1 MADNIH
7 ISVVIVSYN
16 VKQLL
21 HACLHTLYKH
31 LSPELRVEVIVV
43 DNHSSDQ
50 TVEMIGKEFPQV
62 IVMANSHNAGFP
74 AANNQAFKI
83 ARGNY
88 IFMLNPDTEFH
99 EDVIGKLYEKMERDP
114 QVMLMAPKLLNSDG
128 SLQKSV
134 WRYPSLW
141 TVFCEM
147 HYLNMFLGPKNYSD
161 KNKDT
166 PFVAES
172 FSGAAIF
179 FKREVLDKIGMLDE
193 TMFWIEDTEFCYRAN
208 KAGLTLLYYPEVK
221 LLHHIGQSAKKNF
234 NISLSNQI
242 FNKIK
247 FFRKHY
253 SKISYVLV
261 TLLSFYHVLL
271 KLLIFGLLSPLNKT
285 YALKAKAYAYT
296 LPKVFN
302 PPQGIA

>member
-1 MADNIH
+1 MTDNLH

-21 HACLHTLYKH
+21 HICLHTLYNH
-31 LSPELRVEVIVV
+31 LSTELKVEVIVV

-50 TVEMIGKEFPQV
+50 TVEMIHQEFPQV
-62 IVMANSHNAGFP
+62 VVMANTRNAGFP
-74 AANNQAFKI
+74 AANNQAFQLAK
-83 ARGNY
+83 GKY

-99 EDVIGKLYEKMERDP
+99 EDVIGKLYEKMERNP
-114 QVMLMAPKLLNSDG
+114 QVNLIAPKLLNSDG

-141 TVFCEM
+141 TIFCEM
-147 HYLNMFLGPKNYSD
+147 HYLNLFLGQKNYSD
-161 KNKDT
+161 KNKDL

-179 FKREVLDKIGMLDE
+179 FRREVIEKIGMLDE
-193 TMFWIEDTEFCYRAN
+193 TMFWIEDTDFCYRAN
-208 KAGLTLLYYPEVK
+208 RAGLTLLYYPEVK
-221 LLHHIGQSAKKNF
+221 LVHHIGQSAKKNY

-247 FFRKHY
+247 FFKKHY
-253 SKISYVLV
+253 SKSEYLLV
-261 TLLSFYHVLL
+261 MLLSFYHVLF
-271 KLLIFGLLSPLNKT
+271 KLVVFGLLSPLKKT

-302 PPQGIA
+302 PPNGIV